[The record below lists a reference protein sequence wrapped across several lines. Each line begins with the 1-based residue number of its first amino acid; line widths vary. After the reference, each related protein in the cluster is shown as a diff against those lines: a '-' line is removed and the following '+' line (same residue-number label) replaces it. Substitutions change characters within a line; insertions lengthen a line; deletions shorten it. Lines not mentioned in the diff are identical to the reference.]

1 MTTPAYKIYFN
12 SRLEELF
19 LGFPYIRYGATGAP
33 RLPSDV
39 EGTTYP
45 DLNYEILTVNNRAN
59 TLQVA
64 VPSATDT
71 TARVPFLQVFQELSS
86 VGLWNPVSSIV
97 FTSTTL
103 PIRPTLSSAPRL
115 LNDRDTGMIG
125 SGTPNVTN
133 VLSDFEI
140 PISATNQYRPEISY
154 VPPGDYRLIDLLSN
168 YNLIKIDLNVYWKDR
183 FGNLNP
189 FLLQPGCSASVKL
202 LFRHKHFYLGL
213 E

>member
-1 MTTPAYKIYFN
+1 
-12 SRLEELF
+12 
-19 LGFPYIRYGATGAP
+19 
-33 RLPSDV
+33 
-39 EGTTYP
+39 
-45 DLNYEILTVNNRAN
+45 
-59 TLQVA
+59 
-64 VPSATDT
+64 
-71 TARVPFLQVFQELSS
+71 
-86 VGLWNPVSSIV
+86 
-97 FTSTTL
+97 
-103 PIRPTLSSAPRL
+103 
-115 LNDRDTGMIG
+115 MIG

-168 YNLIKIDLNVYWKDR
+168 YNLIKIDLNAYWKDR

-202 LFRHKHFYLGL
+202 LFRHKHFDLGV